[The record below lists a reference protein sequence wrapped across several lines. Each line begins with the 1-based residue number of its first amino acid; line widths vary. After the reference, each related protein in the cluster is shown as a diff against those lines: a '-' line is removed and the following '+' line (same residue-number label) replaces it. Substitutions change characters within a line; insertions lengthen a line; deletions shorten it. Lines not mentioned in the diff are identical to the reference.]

1 MHEKFVIVYDCVYA
15 AVVYSKVATPLDES
29 YYYFINI
36 SVRRVKTEEEA
47 ACHQINHCLSHP
59 QYVLFGDEVGTDI
72 NNMDDGNNGGQHN
85 IRKKGMKTNLLSSKA
100 SGYFTLIG
108 MTAETGK
115 SLLCLYIFAA
125 KSLSVTDAKGF
136 GYRASIPYE
145 SSNSM

>member
-59 QYVLFGDEVGTDI
+59 QYVLFGDEVGTDTNHI
-72 NNMDDGNNGGQHN
+72 KDGNNGGH
-85 IRKKGMKTNLLSSKA
+85 RLHKCKGNKNQ
-100 SGYFTLIG
+100 FTVVQ
-108 MTAETGK
+108 
-115 SLLCLYIFAA
+115 SLWSFYIDGA
-125 KSLSVTDAKGF
+125 DCCN
-136 GYRASIPYE
+136 R
-145 SSNSM
+145 